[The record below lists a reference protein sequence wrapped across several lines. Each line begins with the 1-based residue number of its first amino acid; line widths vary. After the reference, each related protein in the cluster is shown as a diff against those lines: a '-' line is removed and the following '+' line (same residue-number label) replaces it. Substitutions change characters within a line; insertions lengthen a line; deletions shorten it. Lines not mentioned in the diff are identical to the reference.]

1 MLATSLFCMILGGKL
16 DYKVGQYLV
25 KVVGQWQVLVMG

>member
-1 MLATSLFCMILGGKL
+1 MNLKERGGNKRHLSFCMILGGKL

-25 KVVGQWQVLVMG
+25 KVVE